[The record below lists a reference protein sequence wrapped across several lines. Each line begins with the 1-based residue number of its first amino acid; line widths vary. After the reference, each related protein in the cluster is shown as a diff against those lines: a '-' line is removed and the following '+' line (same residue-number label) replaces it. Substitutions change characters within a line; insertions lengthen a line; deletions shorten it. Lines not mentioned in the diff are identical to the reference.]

1 MKDYSDIVGKGTFF
15 TSDRFYSVSR
25 CGMSFYYSDYE
36 GNLEELVDY
45 CQY

>member
-1 MKDYSDIVGKGTFF
+1 MKDYSDIGGKGTFF